1 MLTSFQWHDCY
12 WLWDENVFLLSVE
25 WCIFLKLSYL
35 SGLLCFSVVLFVL
48 PKEVTRM
55 AKYTLEEIMCGEKY
69 NIESDVFMEVFRL
82 VEQKTDA
89 KLIREQLNTIYVKHA
104 LLVAKKMHDEGDCI
118 SDDGITIVF

>member
-1 MLTSFQWHDCY
+1 
-12 WLWDENVFLLSVE
+12 
-25 WCIFLKLSYL
+25 
-35 SGLLCFSVVLFVL
+35 
-48 PKEVTRM
+48 M

-69 NIESDVFMEVFRL
+69 NIESDAFMEVCRL
-82 VEQKTDA
+82 VEHKVDA